1 MAKHLAALDEFISKY
16 CSKFEVKQEM
26 ISMEMYSGS
35 FSIPGKTRSVS
46 IEMQYHNIVEVAD
59 ICEKHKYEL
68 EIIKNNATVREAY
81 EQFQIL
87 LKLSDDT
94 QRTTSRIY

>member
-1 MAKHLAALDEFISKY
+1 MAKQLAALDEFISKY
-16 CSKFEVKQEM
+16 CSKFEVEYDS
-26 ISMEMYSGS
+26 ISVNTYSAS
-35 FSIPGKTRSVS
+35 FHLPGQLKSVS
-46 IEMQYHNIVEVAD
+46 IEMPYHSALEVAD

-68 EIIKNNATVREAY
+68 EIIKNNATVRAAY